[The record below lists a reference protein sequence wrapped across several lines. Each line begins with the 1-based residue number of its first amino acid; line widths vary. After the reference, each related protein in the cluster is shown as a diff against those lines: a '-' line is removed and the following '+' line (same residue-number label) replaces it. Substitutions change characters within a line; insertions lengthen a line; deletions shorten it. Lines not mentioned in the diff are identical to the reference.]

1 MKSYRKKRL
10 LLFSLFITFI
20 LTIVFFYLINTVKL
34 WTYNTVSILNID
46 DNVITVFTTLDLDL
60 FEDNNFF
67 YYDTLKYTYKVNSK
81 EDSEDGV
88 ILMLELEKSF
98 KLVNDDMVILLPNK
112 RETILSL
119 IIDSWRVK
127 WKN

>member
-1 MKSYRKKRL
+1 MKSYKKKRL
-10 LLFSLFITFI
+10 LLFSLVITFI

-46 DNVITVFTTLDLDL
+46 DDVITVFTTLDLDL

-67 YYDTLKYTYKVNSK
+67 YYDTLKYTYKINSK

-98 KLVNDDMVILLPNK
+98 RLVNDDMVILLPNK

-127 WKN
+127 

>member
-20 LTIVFFYLINTVKL
+20 LTIIFFYLINTVKL

-67 YYDTLKYTYKVNSK
+67 YYDTLKYTYKINSK

-88 ILMLELEKSF
+88 ILMLELEKPF
-98 KLVNDDMVILLPNK
+98 RLVNDDIVILLPNK

-127 WKN
+127 

>member
-10 LLFSLFITFI
+10 LLLSFVITFI

-60 FEDNNFF
+60 FKDNNFF

-112 RETILSL
+112 RETMLSL

-127 WKN
+127 

>member
-10 LLFSLFITFI
+10 LLFSLVITFI

-67 YYDTLKYTYKVNSK
+67 YYNTLKYTYKINNK

-88 ILMLELEKSF
+88 ILMLELEKPF
-98 KLVNDDMVILLPNK
+98 RLVNDDMVILLPNK

-119 IIDSWRVK
+119 IVDSWRVK
-127 WKN
+127 

>member
-1 MKSYRKKRL
+1 MKSYKKKRL

-20 LTIVFFYLINTVKL
+20 LTIIFFYLINTVKL

-46 DNVITVFTTLDLDL
+46 DDVITVFTTLDLDL

-67 YYDTLKYTYKVNSK
+67 YYDTLKYTYKINSK

-88 ILMLELEKSF
+88 ILMLELEKPF
-98 KLVNDDMVILLPNK
+98 RLVNDDMVILLPNK

-127 WKN
+127 

>member
-10 LLFSLFITFI
+10 LLLSFVITFI

-67 YYDTLKYTYKVNSK
+67 YYNTLKYTYKINSK

-98 KLVNDDMVILLPNK
+98 RLVNDDMVILLPNK

-127 WKN
+127 

>member
-10 LLFSLFITFI
+10 LLLSFVITFI
-20 LTIVFFYLINTVKL
+20 LTIVFFYLLVSVKL
-34 WTYNTVSILNID
+34 WTYNNVSILNID
-46 DNVITVFTTLDLDL
+46 DNVITVYTTLDLDL

-67 YYDTLKYTYKVNSK
+67 YYNTLKYTYKINSK

-98 KLVNDDMVILLPNK
+98 RLVNDDMVILLPNK

-127 WKN
+127 

>member
-1 MKSYRKKRL
+1 MKSYKKKRL
-10 LLFSLFITFI
+10 LLFSLVIIFI

-67 YYDTLKYTYKVNSK
+67 YYDTLKYTYKINSK

-127 WKN
+127 

>member
-10 LLFSLFITFI
+10 LLLSFVITFI
-20 LTIVFFYLINTVKL
+20 LTIVFFYLINTVEL

-67 YYDTLKYTYKVNSK
+67 YYNTLKYTYKINSK

-127 WKN
+127 

>member
-10 LLFSLFITFI
+10 LLLSFVITFI

-67 YYDTLKYTYKVNSK
+67 YYNTLKYTYKINSK

>member
-10 LLFSLFITFI
+10 LLLSFVITFI

-46 DNVITVFTTLDLDL
+46 DDVITVFTTLDLDL

-67 YYDTLKYTYKVNSK
+67 YYDTLKYTYKINSK

-127 WKN
+127 

>member
-1 MKSYRKKRL
+1 MKSYKKKRL
-10 LLFSLFITFI
+10 LLFSLVIIFI

-67 YYDTLKYTYKVNSK
+67 YYDTLKYTYKINSK

-88 ILMLELEKSF
+88 IFMLELEKSF
-98 KLVNDDMVILLPNK
+98 RLVNDDMVILLPNK

-127 WKN
+127 

>member
-10 LLFSLFITFI
+10 LLLSFVITFI

-67 YYDTLKYTYKVNSK
+67 YYDTLKYTYKINSK

-88 ILMLELEKSF
+88 IFMLELEKSF
-98 KLVNDDMVILLPNK
+98 RLVNDDMVILLPNK

-127 WKN
+127 

>member
-10 LLFSLFITFI
+10 LLLSFVITFI

-67 YYDTLKYTYKVNSK
+67 YYNTLKYTYKINNK

-98 KLVNDDMVILLPNK
+98 RLVNDDMVILLPNK

-127 WKN
+127 

>member
-1 MKSYRKKRL
+1 MKSYKKKRL
-10 LLFSLFITFI
+10 LLLSFVITFI

-60 FEDNNFF
+60 FKDNNFF
-67 YYDTLKYTYKVNSK
+67 YYDTLKYTYKINSK

-88 ILMLELEKSF
+88 ILVLELEKSF

-127 WKN
+127 

>member
-10 LLFSLFITFI
+10 LLLSFVITFI

-34 WTYNTVSILNID
+34 WTYNTVSILSID

-67 YYDTLKYTYKVNSK
+67 YYNTLKYTYKINNK

-98 KLVNDDMVILLPNK
+98 RLVNDDMVILLPNK

-127 WKN
+127 

>member
-1 MKSYRKKRL
+1 MKSYKKKRL
-10 LLFSLFITFI
+10 LLFSLVITFI

-60 FEDNNFF
+60 FKDNNFF

-81 EDSEDGV
+81 EDSEDGF

>member
-1 MKSYRKKRL
+1 MKSYKKKRL
-10 LLFSLFITFI
+10 LLLSFVTTFI
-20 LTIVFFYLINTVKL
+20 LTIVFFYLLVSVKL
-34 WTYNTVSILNID
+34 WTYNNVSILNID
-46 DNVITVFTTLDLDL
+46 DNVITVYTTLDLDL
-60 FEDNNFF
+60 FKDNNFF
-67 YYDTLKYTYKVNSK
+67 YYDTLKYTYKINSK

-88 ILMLELEKSF
+88 ILVLELEKSF
-98 KLVNDDMVILLPNK
+98 KLVIDDMVILLPNK

>member
-10 LLFSLFITFI
+10 LLFSLVITFI

-67 YYDTLKYTYKVNSK
+67 YYDTLKYTYKINSK

-98 KLVNDDMVILLPNK
+98 RLVNDDMVILLPNK

-127 WKN
+127 

>member
-10 LLFSLFITFI
+10 LLLSFVITFI

-60 FEDNNFF
+60 FKDNNFF
-67 YYDTLKYTYKVNSK
+67 YYDTLKYTYKINSK

-127 WKN
+127 

>member
-1 MKSYRKKRL
+1 MKSYKKKRL

-46 DNVITVFTTLDLDL
+46 DDVITVFTTLDLDL

-67 YYDTLKYTYKVNSK
+67 YYNTLKYTYKINSK

-127 WKN
+127 

>member
-1 MKSYRKKRL
+1 MKSYKKKRL

-60 FEDNNFF
+60 FKDNNFF
-67 YYDTLKYTYKVNSK
+67 YYNTLKYTYKINSK

-127 WKN
+127 

>member
-1 MKSYRKKRL
+1 MKSYKKKRL

-46 DNVITVFTTLDLDL
+46 DDVITVFTTLDLDL

-67 YYDTLKYTYKVNSK
+67 YYDTLKYTYKINNK

-98 KLVNDDMVILLPNK
+98 RLVNDDMVILLPNK

-127 WKN
+127 

>member
-1 MKSYRKKRL
+1 MKSYKKKRL
-10 LLFSLFITFI
+10 LLLSFVITFI

-60 FEDNNFF
+60 FKDNNFF

-98 KLVNDDMVILLPNK
+98 RLVNDDMVILLPNK

-127 WKN
+127 

>member
-1 MKSYRKKRL
+1 MKSYKKKRL
-10 LLFSLFITFI
+10 LLLSFVITFI

-34 WTYNTVSILNID
+34 WTYNTVSILNTD

-67 YYDTLKYTYKVNSK
+67 YYDTLKYTYKINSK

-98 KLVNDDMVILLPNK
+98 RLVNDDMVILLPNK

-127 WKN
+127 

>member
-10 LLFSLFITFI
+10 LLLSFVITFI

-34 WTYNTVSILNID
+34 WTYNTVSILNTD

-67 YYDTLKYTYKVNSK
+67 YYDTLKYTYKINSK

-119 IIDSWRVK
+119 ILLLL
-127 WKN
+127 

>member
-1 MKSYRKKRL
+1 MKSYKKKRL
-10 LLFSLFITFI
+10 LLFSLVITFI

-46 DNVITVFTTLDLDL
+46 DDVITVFTTLDLDL

-98 KLVNDDMVILLPNK
+98 RLVNDDMVILLPNK

-127 WKN
+127 

>member
-1 MKSYRKKRL
+1 MKSYKKKRL
-10 LLFSLFITFI
+10 LLFSLVITFI

-67 YYDTLKYTYKVNSK
+67 YYDTLKYTYKINNK

-98 KLVNDDMVILLPNK
+98 RLVNDDMVILLPNK

-127 WKN
+127 

>member
-10 LLFSLFITFI
+10 LLLSFVITFI

-60 FEDNNFF
+60 FKDNNFF
-67 YYDTLKYTYKVNSK
+67 YYDTLKYTYKINNK

-98 KLVNDDMVILLPNK
+98 RLVNDDMVILLPNK

>member
-1 MKSYRKKRL
+1 MKSYKKKRL
-10 LLFSLFITFI
+10 LLFSLVITFI

-67 YYDTLKYTYKVNSK
+67 YYNTLKYTYKINSK

-98 KLVNDDMVILLPNK
+98 KLVSDDMVILLPNK

-127 WKN
+127 

>member
-67 YYDTLKYTYKVNSK
+67 YYNTLKYTYKINSK

-127 WKN
+127 

>member
-10 LLFSLFITFI
+10 LLLSFVITFI

-67 YYDTLKYTYKVNSK
+67 YYDTLKYTYKINNK

-98 KLVNDDMVILLPNK
+98 RLVNDDMVILLPNK

-127 WKN
+127 

>member
-10 LLFSLFITFI
+10 LLLSFVITFI

-67 YYDTLKYTYKVNSK
+67 YYNTLKYTYKINSK

-98 KLVNDDMVILLPNK
+98 KLVIDDMVILLPNK

-127 WKN
+127 

>member
-1 MKSYRKKRL
+1 MKSYKKKRL
-10 LLFSLFITFI
+10 LLLSFVITFI

-46 DNVITVFTTLDLDL
+46 DNVITVYTTLDLDL
-60 FEDNNFF
+60 FKDNNFF
-67 YYDTLKYTYKVNSK
+67 YYDTLKYTYKINSK

-127 WKN
+127 